1 MIKILISI
9 LIIVLGILIIIISI
23 FSKDANINRCMNEE
37 LDLYKKYIKCQTLS
51 DVSSGI
57 LFIILGFMSLFNIL
71 SGENVGLISTVL
83 VLINRV
89 VEIIISNKYKE
100 VNIKK

>member
-9 LIIVLGILIIIISI
+9 LIIILGILIMVISI
-23 FSKDANINRCMNEE
+23 FSKDTNINRCMNEDRDIYE
-37 LDLYKKYIKCQTLS
+37 KYIKYQTLS
-51 DVSSGI
+51 DVSSGLMFVIIGI
-57 LFIILGFMSLFNIL
+57 LSLFNIL

-89 VEIIISNKYKE
+89 VEMIISNKYRCG
-100 VNIKK
+100 

>member
-9 LIIVLGILIIIISI
+9 IIIVFGMLIIAISI
-23 FSKDANINRCMNEE
+23 FSKDKSIRRYDDNA
-37 LDLYKKYIKCQTLS
+37 YKSYIKYQTLA

-57 LFIILGFMSLFNIL
+57 LFIILGLMSLFNIL

-100 VNIKK
+100 IIKRIK